1 MDHQQVN
8 SSGFIERYVFG
19 HLTPQE
25 MEQLEVHLFE
35 CSECASQLHE
45 TAMFLSNARVVLRE
59 RLPEAVGLMK
69 KHELGPER
77 LSGLLQRFH
86 PSLLTAAP
94 ALAALVFLGLYTHEA
109 LVVNPALRRELAES
123 APSEAYFHLTSE
135 TRGENEKEVSLPR
148 TAKKIT
154 VHFDVRYSTRPLS
167 VTFAKSGGKV
177 VFERSGLQGP
187 QRGEEMFV
195 DLPVQDLTA
204 GEYSIEVREDPLR
217 SGDSFANTRFQLQF
231 K

>member
-8 SSGFIERYVFG
+8 SSGLIERYVLG
-19 HLTPQE
+19 HVTPQE

-35 CSECASQLHE
+35 CPDCATQLHE
-45 TAMFLSNARVVLRE
+45 TTQFLTNARVVLRE
-59 RLPEAVGLMK
+59 QLPEAVGLMK

-77 LSGLLQRFH
+77 LSGLLQRFQ

-109 LVVNPALRRELAES
+109 LVVNPALRRELVES
-123 APSEAYFHLTSE
+123 APSEGYFHLTSE

-148 TAKKIT
+148 SAKKIT

-167 VTFAKSGGKV
+167 VTFAKLGGKV
-177 VFERSGLQGP
+177 VSERSGLQAP

-204 GEYSIEVREDPLR
+204 GEYSIEVREDAHPP
-217 SGDSFANTRFQLQF
+217 GDSIANTRLQLQF